1 MHDVLP
7 PYRAV
12 AGPAWLVTPEFPE
25 LDAHRASLVSHV
37 LCRLPYINLKR
48 VKRST
53 TTGHA
58 PILRIRADFVAEI
71 IEDRCFSSS
80 CKNSA
85 AVKGRICGAASLL
98 PVPPRKLVISLMR
111 LIVSSAL

>member
-1 MHDVLP
+1 
-7 PYRAV
+7 
-12 AGPAWLVTPEFPE
+12 
-25 LDAHRASLVSHV
+25 VSHV

-71 IEDRCFSSS
+71 IEDRCGVPQLVDSRQPDREGRAAAGFALNDDVAALAASDT
-80 CKNSA
+80 NHISA
-85 AVKGRICGAASLL
+85 AHSE
-98 PVPPRKLVISLMR
+98 
-111 LIVSSAL
+111 